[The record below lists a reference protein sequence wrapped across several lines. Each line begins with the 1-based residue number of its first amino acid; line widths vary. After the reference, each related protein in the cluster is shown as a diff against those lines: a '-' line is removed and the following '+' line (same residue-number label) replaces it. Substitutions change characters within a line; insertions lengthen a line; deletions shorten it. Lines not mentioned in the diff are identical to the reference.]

1 MSTVLATFFLVF
13 LFPFYACDSE
23 SADKLPSTTNNTTTM
38 TDSHPDFNQYWYSG
52 NAELNSYALKQ
63 SRYGEMRD
71 GEVVLVFVTEPFS
84 ESKQVKLDYPKM
96 AGKDKVPVMKLN
108 QVRKFSTGIYDYS
121 IMTSTFT
128 PVDTKAFPHTLK
140 STTSVQE
147 WCGHT
152 YTQLNLQ
159 DGNYQLQ
166 QYSYFESEGDET
178 KKLSAALLEDE
189 LMTRIRI
196 SDGRL
201 PEGQVTLIPSTLHSR
216 LGHKALQP
224 SQAVI
229 SKSEEGGLVS
239 YTISYQDIERKLTIE
254 VEKDFPYKIRG
265 WSEDT
270 GDGLVTTATLK
281 KSITEPYWSQHDE
294 ADKPKRAQLGLMH

>member
-1 MSTVLATFFLVF
+1 MSTVLSTIFLVI
-13 LFPFYACDSE
+13 LFPFYACDVVSE
-23 SADKLPSTTNNTTTM
+23 DKLPLPDNTSTM
-38 TDSHPDFNQYWYSG
+38 TAIHPDFNQYWYSG
-52 NAELNSYALKQ
+52 NAELSSYELKQ
-63 SRYGEMRD
+63 ARYGEMRD

-128 PVDTKAFPHTLK
+128 PIDTKAFPHTLK

-159 DGNYQLQ
+159 GSNYQLQ
-166 QYSYFESEGDET
+166 QYSYFESEGDEA
-178 KKLSAALLEDE
+178 KKMSATMLEDD

-196 SDGRL
+196 SDGKL
-201 PEGQVTLIPSTLHSR
+201 PEGAVTLIPSTLHSR

-224 SQAVI
+224 SKAMI
-229 SKSEEGGLVS
+229 SKSENGAVIT
-239 YTISYQDIERKLTIE
+239 YTIAYNDINRKLTID
-254 VEKDFPYKIRG
+254 VEKEFPYKIKG
-265 WSEDT
+265 WTEDA
-270 GDGLVTTATLK
+270 GDGMVTTATLK
-281 KSITEPYWSQHDE
+281 KSITEPYWSQHDN
-294 ADKPKRAQLGLMH
+294 ADLPKRAKLGLLH

>member
-1 MSTVLATFFLVF
+1 MNALQPFIFFF
-13 LFPFYACDSE
+13 ILFPFFKCETGNNAVMSVAME
-23 SADKLPSTTNNTTTM
+23 SVL

-108 QVRKFSTGIYDYS
+108 QVGKFSTGIYDYS

-152 YTQLNLQ
+152 YTCLLYTSPSPRDQR
-159 DGNYQLQ
+159 G
-166 QYSYFESEGDET
+166 SRMPS
-178 KKLSAALLEDE
+178 SA
-189 LMTRIRI
+189 
-196 SDGRL
+196 
-201 PEGQVTLIPSTLHSR
+201 
-216 LGHKALQP
+216 
-224 SQAVI
+224 
-229 SKSEEGGLVS
+229 
-239 YTISYQDIERKLTIE
+239 
-254 VEKDFPYKIRG
+254 
-265 WSEDT
+265 
-270 GDGLVTTATLK
+270 
-281 KSITEPYWSQHDE
+281 
-294 ADKPKRAQLGLMH
+294 